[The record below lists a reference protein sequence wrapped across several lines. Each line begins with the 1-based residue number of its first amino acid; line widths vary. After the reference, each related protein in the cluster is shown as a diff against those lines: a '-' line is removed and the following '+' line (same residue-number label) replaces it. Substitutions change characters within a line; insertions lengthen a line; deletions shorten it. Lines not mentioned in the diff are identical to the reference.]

1 MAETTSDNRTPNAG
15 DATPKRATSGGA
27 SRGGTAGRAAS
38 GGTARKRSTSART
51 PAAKAANKTTA
62 ARGARTAAGR
72 RTREAAQAQSRAAKA
87 TADQGRITA
96 ERVTLTTL
104 GAALE
109 ARDRVVGFVNDWVST
124 FGTPFTGGAGA
135 SEQLRAFE
143 RRGTTERSRLEREAK
158 RARTRFERELRSRR
172 RDAERAVTRAK
183 EQVANLT

>member
-15 DATPKRATSGGA
+15 DATPKRGP
-27 SRGGTAGRAAS
+27 S
-38 GGTARKRSTSART
+38 GGTARKRSTSPRT
-51 PAAKAANKTTA
+51 PAAKAASKTTA

-87 TADQGRITA
+87 TADQGRISA

-124 FGTPFTGGAGA
+124 FGAPFTGRAGA

-143 RRGTTERSRLEREAK
+143 RRGTTERTRLEREAK
-158 RARTRFERELRSRR
+158 RARTRFEREVRSRR
-172 RDAERAVTRAK
+172 RDAERVVTRAK
-183 EQVANLT
+183 DQVANLT

>member
-1 MAETTSDNRTPNAG
+1 MAETTSNNRTPA
-15 DATPKRATSGGA
+15 AGA
-27 SRGGTAGRAAS
+27 SKATRGTG
-38 GGTARKRSTSART
+38 RKRSSPART

-72 RTREAAQAQSRAAKA
+72 RTHEAAQAQSRAVKA
-87 TADQGRITA
+87 TADQGRVTA

-124 FGTPFTGGAGA
+124 FGAPLTGRAGG

-143 RRGTTERSRLEREAK
+143 RRGTTERDRLEREAK

-172 RDAERAVTRAK
+172 RDAERVVTRAK